1 MVMKQEPTIAKA
13 EQILEHL
20 GSLDEIR
27 RYYEAREMKIHDE
40 ITRITEAREEG
51 LTQGITQGIT
61 REKSDTARKMLLK
74 NMDER
79 LITEI
84 TGLSSEQLQ
93 KIKMESTN

>member
-51 LTQGITQGIT
+51 LTQGIT

>member
-1 MVMKQEPTIAKA
+1 MVMKEEPTIAKA

-27 RYYEAREMKIHDE
+27 RYYEAREMAIHDE

-51 LTQGITQGIT
+51 FSQGIT

-74 NMDER
+74 NMDES
-79 LITEI
+79 LIAEL
-84 TGLSSEQLQ
+84 TGLSPQQLH
-93 KIKMESTN
+93 KLKMESAN